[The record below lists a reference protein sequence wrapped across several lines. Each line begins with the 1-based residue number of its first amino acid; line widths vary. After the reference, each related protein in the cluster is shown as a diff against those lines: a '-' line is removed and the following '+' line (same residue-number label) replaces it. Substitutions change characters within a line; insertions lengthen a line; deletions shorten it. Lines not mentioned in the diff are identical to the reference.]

1 MATMPNRLR
10 YAARRMMALYAAG
23 ALVMIAVAGLAALAT
38 CLLP

>member
-23 ALVMIAVAGLAALAT
+23 ALVMVAVAVLAALAT
-38 CLLP
+38 CFLQ

>member
-10 YAARRMMALYAAG
+10 YAARRMMALYVAG